1 MLRRKNI
8 PIVYGGDKVN
18 ATLFFINDYINVW
31 DDGTLGGMNVSFSG
45 IYKKY
50 SENYSIVVLSQDTD
64 KDSETNWGYTAED
77 QEYILPYSSTMY
89 LSISDL
95 YGLTADQ
102 ARYARN
108 EIYARHGRKFKDKEL
123 QKYFDNCSWY
133 YGFIEPG
140 DFDESWLNE
149 YEKENVKVIKE
160 YENGL

>member
-1 MLRRKNI
+1 M
-8 PIVYGGDKVN
+8 
-18 ATLFFINDYINVW
+18 
-31 DDGTLGGMNVSFSG
+31 
-45 IYKKY
+45 
-50 SENYSIVVLSQDTD
+50 
-64 KDSETNWGYTAED
+64 
-77 QEYILPYSSTMY
+77 
-89 LSISDL
+89 SISDL

-108 EIYARHGRKFKDKEL
+108 EIYARHGRKFKDKDL

-149 YEKENVKVIKE
+149 YEKKNVKVIKE

>member
-1 MLRRKNI
+1 MD
-8 PIVYGGDKVN
+8 V
-18 ATLFFINDYINVW
+18 T
-31 DDGTLGGMNVSFSG
+31 FSG

-50 SENYSIVVLSQDTD
+50 SEIYSIVVPSQDTD
-64 KDSETNWGYTAED
+64 KDSETNWDYAAED
-77 QEYILPYSSTMY
+77 KEYILPYSSTMY

-108 EIYARHGRKFKDKEL
+108 EIYARHGRKFKDKDL

-149 YEKENVKVIKE
+149 YEKKNVKVIKE